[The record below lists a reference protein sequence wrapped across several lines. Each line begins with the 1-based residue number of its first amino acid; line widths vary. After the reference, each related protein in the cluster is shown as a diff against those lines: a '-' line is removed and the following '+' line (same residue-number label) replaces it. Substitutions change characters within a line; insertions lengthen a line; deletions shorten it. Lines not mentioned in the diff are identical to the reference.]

1 MIPIRLANKSIV
13 SNTFVI
19 IPKPLVISNNS
30 TIIKAIAAVMNLF
43 FPQLLLLEEKPTMK
57 YIANETD
64 KFPE

>member
-13 SNTFVI
+13 SNTFDI

-30 TIIKAIAAVMNLF
+30 IIIRAIVAVMNLF
-43 FPQLLLLEEKPTMK
+43 FPQLLEEKPTKK
-57 YIANETD
+57 YIANETA